1 MRKDVYNQLENE
13 KIELKK
19 EINELKKQ
27 INQIQGK
34 IYLIEKEQLDIVM
47 ENQPKLFQGGDILA
61 EYTTNEIAAIAKVST
76 RQVRRIAQRERWA
89 ERKEIKGAISVSYY
103 DKKQVDKHF
112 GINQK
117 TTLTTKE
124 RIEKKVIRYG

>member
-1 MRKDVYNQLENE
+1 MRKHVYNQLENE

-47 ENQPKLFQGGDILA
+47 ENQPKLF
-61 EYTTNEIAAIAKVST
+61 
-76 RQVRRIAQRERWA
+76 
-89 ERKEIKGAISVSYY
+89 
-103 DKKQVDKHF
+103 
-112 GINQK
+112 
-117 TTLTTKE
+117 
-124 RIEKKVIRYG
+124 

>member
-47 ENQPKLFQGGDILA
+47 ENQPKLF
-61 EYTTNEIAAIAKVST
+61 
-76 RQVRRIAQRERWA
+76 
-89 ERKEIKGAISVSYY
+89 
-103 DKKQVDKHF
+103 
-112 GINQK
+112 
-117 TTLTTKE
+117 
-124 RIEKKVIRYG
+124 